1 MECPATPPDIADCAL
16 LRTPSPATRVENNE
30 VKNESVPEPNSRAEN
45 SGTNDADSSRKQ
57 DERCKSPDPT
67 CSICL
72 GQIENMAYTDS
83 CFHKF
88 CFTCLL
94 EWSKVRLNEIVK
106 HSKKNLSLPYKSL
119 CILHSTYTIYFRFDQ
134 CAHYA
139 KQDSSQLFIL
149 FNQTMF
155 MKVIHY
161 LHHLPLIVITLQ
173 DKKWHW

>member
-30 VKNESVPEPNSRAEN
+30 VKNESVPEPNSGEEN

-94 EWSKVRLNEIVK
+94 EWSKVGLNEIVK
-106 HSKKNLSLPYKSL
+106 YSKKLCTINLYAFYIRLTQY
-119 CILHSTYTIYFRFDQ
+119 ILGSTSVSTMQSKIQVNYSYYSIRQ
-134 CAHYA
+134 C
-139 KQDSSQLFIL
+139 L
-149 FNQTMF
+149 
-155 MKVIHY
+155 
-161 LHHLPLIVITLQ
+161 
-173 DKKWHW
+173 